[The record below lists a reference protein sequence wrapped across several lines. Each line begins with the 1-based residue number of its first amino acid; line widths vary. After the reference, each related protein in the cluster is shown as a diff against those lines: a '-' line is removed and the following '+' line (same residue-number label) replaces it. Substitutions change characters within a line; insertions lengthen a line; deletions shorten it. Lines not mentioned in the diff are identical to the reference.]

1 MKYGIYS
8 KNKINEMKNLTPF
21 ENYKENTVAS
31 TTSINEA
38 STASIMSDC
47 YKKVL
52 GEDAMSQEMLD
63 DREAAHE
70 IFMAI
75 KDQRSKM
82 SDTVGPSDREK
93 RIMKA
98 MEGIKSQ
105 EQFKKTF
112 ELLQCMITTE
122 AKSSSSFLPD
132 WLKSKKNFLATPK
145 ETLDWLDKYMFTSF
159 GVLPDY
165 GEDEMRMKFKKI
177 SDKFPL

>member
-1 MKYGIYS
+1 
-8 KNKINEMKNLTPF
+8 MKNLKAY
-21 ENYKENTVAS
+21 ESYKANTESNEGAV
-31 TTSINEA
+31 NEA
-38 STASIMSDC
+38 STSSIMSDC

-52 GEDAMSQEMLD
+52 GEDAMSQEMAD

-82 SDTVGPSDREK
+82 SDSVGPSDREK

-98 MEGIKSQ
+98 MEGIKTQ
-105 EQFKKTF
+105 DQFKKTF

-122 AKSSSSFLPD
+122 AKDSSSFLPD
-132 WLKSKKNFLATPK
+132 WLRSKKNFLATPK
-145 ETLDWLDKYMFTSF
+145 ETLDWLDKFMFTSF

>member
-1 MKYGIYS
+1 
-8 KNKINEMKNLTPF
+8 MKNLKAY
-21 ENYKENTVAS
+21 ESY
-31 TTSINEA
+31 TSNAEVNEVVVNEA
-38 STASIMSDC
+38 STSSIMSDC

-52 GEDAMSQEMLD
+52 GEDAMSQEMAD

-70 IFMAI
+70 IFIAI

-98 MEGIKSQ
+98 MEGIKTQ
-105 EQFKKTF
+105 DQFRKTF

-122 AKSSSSFLPD
+122 AKGSSSFLPD
-132 WLKSKKNFLATPK
+132 WMKSRKNFLATPK
-145 ETLDWLDKYMFTSF
+145 ETLDWLDKFMFTSF

>member
-1 MKYGIYS
+1 
-8 KNKINEMKNLTPF
+8 MKNLKAF
-21 ENYKENTVAS
+21 ETY
-31 TTSINEA
+31 TSNPEVNAGVVNEA
-38 STASIMSDC
+38 STSSIMSDC

-52 GEDAMSQEMLD
+52 GEEAMSQEMAD

-75 KDQRSKM
+75 KDQKSKM
-82 SDTVGPSDREK
+82 SDTVGPSDRER

-98 MEGIKSQ
+98 MESIKTQ
-105 EQFKKTF
+105 DQFRKTF

-122 AKSSSSFLPD
+122 AKGSSSFLPD
-132 WLKSKKNFLATPK
+132 WMKSRKNFLATPK
-145 ETLDWLDKYMFTSF
+145 ETLDWLDKFMFTSF